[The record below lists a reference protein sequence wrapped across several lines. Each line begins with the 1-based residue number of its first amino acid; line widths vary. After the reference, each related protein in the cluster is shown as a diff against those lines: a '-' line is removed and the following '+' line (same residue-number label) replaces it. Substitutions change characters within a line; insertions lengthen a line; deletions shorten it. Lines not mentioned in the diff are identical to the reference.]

1 MQILIS
7 IIINVIILAVVMP
20 LFYVYIVSRAR
31 ERLEKEVIKKAR
43 DEIEAL
49 VKEFNNIALS
59 RISLLEDAITRANNL
74 NKQLNE
80 KDPQFSQ
87 LKEKKEATL
96 NANIKMKYDVSSLD
110 EKNILDIKVEDDKK
124 DITEENDKKNKES
137 LNNNNNNNIL
147 DITIEKT
154 EKIEKENK
162 QIEENNIKETI
173 KEDNN
178 SKKEE
183 IKISRYDEIRKIKEN
198 SKKEAIEKLRK
209 QLDMTI
215 RNNITLNRNN
225 NSEDNSSANDYNSN
239 EKIKHENILKLHKE
253 GLSNKEI
260 AAKLKCSLTE
270 VDIIIELNNN

>member
-124 DITEENDKKNKES
+124 DITEENEEKNKES
-137 LNNNNNNNIL
+137 LNNNNIL

-225 NSEDNSSANDYNSN
+225 NSEDNNSANDYNSD

>member
-7 IIINVIILAVVMP
+7 IIINVIILAVVIP
-20 LFYVYIVSRAR
+20 LFYIYIVSRAR

-59 RISLLEDAITRANNL
+59 RISLLEDAITRASNL
-74 NKQLNE
+74 NKQLIE
-80 KDPQFSQ
+80 KDPQIKE
-87 LKEKKEATL
+87 LKEKKEANL
-96 NANIKMKYDVSSLD
+96 NTNIKMKYGDSQAAEKNVLD
-110 EKNILDIKVEDDKK
+110 IKIEDNKNSVIEESIEQNKDNNILDI
-124 DITEENDKKNKES
+124 T
-137 LNNNNNNNIL
+137 

-154 EKIEKENK
+154 EKEDK
-162 QIEENNIKETI
+162 QF
-173 KEDNN
+173 EDN

-183 IKISRYDEIRKIKEN
+183 IKTSRYDEIRKMKEN

-215 RNNITLNRNN
+215 RNNISLNRNN
-225 NSEDNSSANDYNSN
+225 NSENNNSTPNPN
-239 EKIKHENILKLHKE
+239 EKIKHDNILRLHKE
-253 GLSNKEI
+253 GLTNKEI
-260 AAKLKCSLTE
+260 ATQLKCSLTE

>member
-7 IIINVIILAVVMP
+7 IIINVIILAVVIP
-20 LFYVYIVSRAR
+20 LFYIYIVSRSR

-59 RISLLEDAITRANNL
+59 RISLLEDAITRASNL
-74 NKQLNE
+74 NKQLIE
-80 KDPQFSQ
+80 KDPQIKE
-87 LKEKKEATL
+87 LKEKKEANL
-96 NANIKMKYDVSSLD
+96 NTNIKMKYGDSQAT
-110 EKNILDIKVEDDKK
+110 EKNVLDIKIEDNKNSV
-124 DITEENDKKNKES
+124 IEESIEQNKEALNNDKD
-137 LNNNNNNNIL
+137 NNIL

-154 EKIEKENK
+154 EKEDK
-162 QIEENNIKETI
+162 QF
-173 KEDNN
+173 EDN

-183 IKISRYDEIRKIKEN
+183 IKTSRYDEIRKMKEN

-215 RNNITLNRNN
+215 RNNISLNRNN
-225 NSEDNSSANDYNSN
+225 NSENNNSTPNPN
-239 EKIKHENILKLHKE
+239 EKIKHDNILRLHKE
-253 GLSNKEI
+253 GLTNKEI
-260 AAKLKCSLTE
+260 ATQLKCSLTE